1 MRRLTV
7 LLAGVVLFSAAFA
20 AAALLEVNPAFVQA
34 GGSGDLTCQDSEVT
48 FANFAV
54 ELDDFNL
61 AFFRVWSNDVG
72 GFAACEGGKLTVR
85 LYGAA
90 GNDLGGGGG
99 RTVEPIESGN
109 GYPDN
114 VRIDLTD
121 IDARDVEEIRVVI
134 QSANPPP
141 PTP

>member
-7 LLAGVVLFSAAFA
+7 LLAGVVLFSSALA
-20 AAALLEVNPAFVQA
+20 AAALLPVNDAFVQA
-34 GGSGDLTCQDSEVT
+34 GGSGDLTCQDNPVT
-48 FANFAV
+48 LANFGV

-61 AFFRVWSNDVG
+61 ASFRVWSNDVA

-109 GYPDN
+109 GYPN
-114 VRIDLTD
+114 SVRIDLTG
-121 IDARDVEEIRVVI
+121 IDVRDVEDIRVVI
-134 QSANPPP
+134 QSANP
-141 PTP
+141 